1 MHEDIYRIYKATL
14 QQPNVLQCIEKLRTY
29 DEVTYTH
36 SYRVCF
42 VALTLGVDLFLPD
55 KDLLTLGVGSLLHD
69 YGKLHVP
76 KEILNKEGK
85 LTNTEWECMKLHP
98 LYGAVELQRLG
109 FVSSILQM
117 VAEHHEGV
125 KGQGYPLGKTYSELS
140 VMSRIV
146 LVADI
151 YDALTSN
158 RDYRLDKFTP
168 KAAVNILM
176 TEAKADTEIIDLL
189 KKYLNFS
196 PSGQK
201 VEV

>member
-1 MHEDIYRIYKATL
+1 M
-14 QQPNVLQCIEKLRTY
+14 KLRILIRI
-29 DEVTYTH
+29 E
-36 SYRVCF
+36 
-42 VALTLGVDLFLPD
+42 
-55 KDLLTLGVGSLLHD
+55 HD

-109 FVSSILQM
+109 FVSSVLQM

-168 KAAVNILM
+168 KAAINILM